1 MIQKLRD
8 QTQNSEEWKF
18 KKNSLAIQNCFN
30 YVNNTNIH

>member
-1 MIQKLRD
+1 MIQKLRG

-18 KKNSLAIQNCFN
+18 KKKLLAIQNCFN